1 MQKISNFKDT
11 LGFLAEC
18 RRTAR
23 GMCISVF
30 GVVAIKEYSGEIIT
44 LATHSGAVSL
54 FGESLSMSVFANQ
67 SAEIFGKIRRIEFGY
82 GKN

>member
-1 MQKISNFKDT
+1 MQKISNFKDA

-18 RRTAR
+18 RRTVR

-30 GVVAIKEYSGEIIT
+30 GVVAIKEYSGELIT
-44 LATHSGAVSL
+44 LTTHSGAVSL
-54 FGESLSMSVFANQ
+54 FGEELSMSVFANQ